1 MAEPTEGTEALAA
14 PDAVVSSPSSSN
26 GAEPAGPVRLTVP
39 AEARFLRL
47 ARLTAAGLAGDLG
60 YGVDAIEDLRI
71 AVDELCAAVIQDADA
86 SAELTVTYREEH
98 GALVVEG
105 RCDDTTA
112 PLPELHAVAQEL
124 LAMLADEYAVAGD
137 ATGRTFR
144 LVKRSQPVR

>member
-1 MAEPTEGTEALAA
+1 MGETTDESGA
-14 PDAVVSSPSSSN
+14 PDAGVTAPPSSN
-26 GAEPAGPVRLTVP
+26 GSEPAGPVRLTVP

-47 ARLTAAGLAGDLG
+47 ARLTAAGFAGDLG

-71 AVDELCAAVIQDADA
+71 AVDELCAAVIQDADPT
-86 SAELTVTYREEH
+86 AELTVTYQEDH

-105 RCDDTTA
+105 RCDDTSA

-124 LAMLADEYAVAGD
+124 LAMLADEYVVAGE

>member
-1 MAEPTEGTEALAA
+1 MADTTDETLAGDLSMSA
-14 PDAVVSSPSSSN
+14 PASN
-26 GAEPAGPVRLTVP
+26 NGSEPAGPVRLTVP
-39 AEARFLRL
+39 AEPRFLRL

-71 AVDELCAAVIQDADA
+71 AVDELCAAVIQDADPT
-86 SAELTVTYREEH
+86 AELTVTYREDH

-105 RCDDTTA
+105 RCDDTSA

-124 LAMLADEYAVAGD
+124 LAMLADEYVVAGD

-144 LVKRSQPVR
+144 LVKRLQPVR